1 VRAEPVTGRLTY
13 LTFTI
18 GFKNSAIIKL
28 LIWPCRKRR

>member
-1 VRAEPVTGRLTY
+1 